1 MWLPLTPLW
10 QEKRERQE
18 TALLPLCRAWSP
30 DSTLSPF
37 DTWWGC
43 PFVKLCI
50 REFPMWSVLTLQERG
65 PFHQLVGVKV
75 LALCSA
81 FSGTILAEDVGE
93 PCYSLARME
102 FCSPQLTFTGV
113 SVGGVT
119 VFLWCLAEAEWLL
132 SRSFFV
138 LLGYPFPD
146 HLAGKDR
153 LLFVC
158 LSLSLFFLVCPSF
171 FNSKSG
177 INETKIK
184 CRDFTTVL
192 FLGS

>member
-10 QEKRERQE
+10 REKRERQG

-30 DSTLSPF
+30 DSPLSPF

-43 PFVKLCI
+43 PFVKLCR
-50 REFPMWSVLTLQERG
+50 REFPMWSVLTLKERG

-75 LALCSA
+75 LVLCSA
-81 FSGTILAEDVGE
+81 ISGTILAEDVGE
-93 PCYSLARME
+93 PCYSLVRME

-138 LLGYPFPD
+138 LLGYPVPD

-153 LLFVC
+153 LLFV
-158 LSLSLFFLVCPSF
+158 SLSFFLSALASSTPS
-171 FNSKSG
+171 
-177 INETKIK
+177 
-184 CRDFTTVL
+184 
-192 FLGS
+192 LG